1 MGFKCIYFCMSLFFT
16 WAEVTQGRVQ
26 GRLQLFTGSESGLG
40 QVLDGFGATMAS
52 FSSLVWGQAAPRS
65 AGIRSEQGQAYCGL
79 KEAKKLLDKTPAGA
93 GPRVGGRECVCVTA
107 PACFC
112 GLSCSSSL
120 DPAPTPH
127 RQDKVK

>member
-1 MGFKCIYFCMSLFFT
+1 MV
-16 WAEVTQGRVQ
+16 EVQ
-26 GRLQLFTGSESGLG
+26 GKLQPITGSESGFG
-40 QVLDGFGATMAS
+40 RVLDGTGATMAP

-65 AGIRSEQGQAYCGL
+65 AGIRSEQGQDYCGL
-79 KEAKKLLDKTPAGA
+79 KDAKKYWTRPPLGLV
-93 GPRVGGRECVCVTA
+93 PRVGGRECVTV

-120 DPAPTPH
+120 DPAPTPN